1 MNAPTTLPPEV
12 IAQKPTVA
20 DMNLFDGGNPA
31 NLGEMFAALALAQ
44 GGFDPI
50 VKNREVT
57 VQPKDQSKRAYKFKY
72 ADLEEI
78 RSKTTPHLS
87 KNGFALLSL
96 VTTHTTGG
104 VHIRTILAHKT
115 GARIESDMDVNRIGG
130 EIKDFGATIT
140 YLRRYVVSALL
151 GVAADDDLDEDG
163 QEPGA
168 GGGSSAAVGVAVHK
182 GLKDAKTL
190 GELGKIMAGLPKDE
204 KAKYSAYYNQRQDEL
219 EAEQRDAGGKPAGG
233 DDL

>member
-1 MNAPTTLPPEV
+1 MNAPISAEMLNPVVDT
-12 IAQKPTVA
+12 
-20 DMNLFDGGNPA
+20 NLFDGGKPE
-31 NLGEMFAALALAQ
+31 NLGEMFGALALAQ
-44 GGFDPI
+44 GGFEPI
-50 VKNREVT
+50 VKNRDVT

-96 VTTHTTGG
+96 VTTIKGDT
-104 VHIRTILAHKT
+104 HIRTILAHKT
-115 GARIESDMDVNRIGG
+115 GARIESDMVVNRLGG

-140 YLRRYVVSALL
+140 YLRRYVVSAML

-168 GGGSSAAVGVAVHK
+168 SGGNTSVGVPVHDGMK
-182 GLKDAKTL
+182 KARTV
-190 GELGKIMAGLPKDE
+190 GELAKIMTGLPKEE
-204 KAKYSAYYNQRQDEL
+204 KAKYATYYNQRQDEL
-219 EAEQRDAGGKPAGG
+219 EAQAKAAGAPA

>member
-1 MNAPTTLPPEV
+1 MNAPIPAEV
-12 IAQKPTVA
+12 LELKPVVDA
-20 DMNLFDGGNPA
+20 NLIDGGNPA
-31 NLGEMFAALALAQ
+31 NLGEMFGALALAQ
-44 GGFDPI
+44 GGFEPI
-50 VKNREVT
+50 LKNREVT

-96 VTTHTTGG
+96 VTAIDGDT
-104 VHIRTILAHKT
+104 HIRTILAHKT
-115 GARIESDMDVNRIGG
+115 GARIESDMIVNRVGG

-140 YLRRYVVSALL
+140 YLRRYVVSAML

-168 GGGSSAAVGVAVHK
+168 GGGNTTVGVPVHA
-182 GLKDAKTL
+182 GLKNAKTL
-190 GELGKIMAGLPKDE
+190 GELSKVMAGLPKEE
-204 KAKYSAYYNQRQDEL
+204 KAKYAAYYNQRQDEL
-219 EAEQRDAGGKPAGG
+219 EAQAKAAGAPA